1 MTAAAAARMKDVR
14 TIFDLQ
20 SVRSEESLFREVREA
35 RHCQHC
41 PDQQVTDF
49 KHCMC
54 NTKCNTD
61 TEYHQAMQG
70 SRTKNTFVNT
80 YLLERFV
87 VLIYAPTIDFH

>member
-54 NTKCNTD
+54 NTD

-70 SRTKNTFVNT
+70 SRTFVNT
-80 YLLERFV
+80 NYQERVV